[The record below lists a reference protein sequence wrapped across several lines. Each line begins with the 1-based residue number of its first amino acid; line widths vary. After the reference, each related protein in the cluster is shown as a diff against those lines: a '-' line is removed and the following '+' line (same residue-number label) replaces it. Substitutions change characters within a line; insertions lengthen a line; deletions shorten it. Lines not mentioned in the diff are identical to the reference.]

1 VNTFHLSDEALAA
14 YCQHRC
20 GAVERAS
27 TEAHLLAC
35 DACRRAFAARYRA
48 ELVAGD
54 GADLDQLWDRVL
66 RSVEDE
72 PAGRPARILR
82 RTPLREADGP
92 VVRAIA
98 AGAAE
103 WTLAATVVVAV
114 AALAAGIG
122 GLARSWVPFVVLA
135 PLWPPLGVAATYR
148 FGARPLAPF
157 EATAPYPAARLLLW
171 RTAYVLVTS
180 VPLTVGFGALIGGRG
195 WLWASW
201 LLPSLVC
208 TLVVVIAATWVDPVR
223 PALAVGAVWAVAVAL
238 SAVERGAD
246 PLTSEQSL
254 QVACAASAL
263 VGAAV
268 LVRRLRH
275 LKEMT
280 MLEVRP

>member
-1 VNTFHLSDEALAA
+1 MTTFHLTEDVLAA
-14 YCQHRC
+14 YHQHRC

-35 DACRRAFAARYRA
+35 DRCRRAFAARYRA
-48 ELVAGD
+48 ELALG
-54 GADLDQLWDRVL
+54 GADLDQVWDRVL
-66 RSVEDE
+66 CSVEDE
-72 PAGRPARILR
+72 PAGRPARMLR
-82 RTPLREADGP
+82 RTPIREADGP
-92 VVRAIA
+92 VLRAVA

-103 WTLAATVVVAV
+103 WTLAATVVVAT

-122 GLARSWVPFVVLA
+122 GLTRSWVPFVVLA

-148 FGARPLAPF
+148 FGARALAPF
-157 EATAPYPAARLLLW
+157 ESTAPYPPARLLLW

-223 PALAVGAVWAVAVAL
+223 PALAVGALWATGVLV
-238 SAVERGAD
+238 SAAERGVD
-246 PLTSEQSL
+246 PLTSEAPL
-254 QVACAASAL
+254 QLACAATAL

-268 LVRRLRH
+268 LAGRLRH